1 VSDEPY
7 QVDTQQHT
15 PLRDRIA
22 TAIKEAH
29 SELNFS
35 LADTWDDKCLRLAD
49 ALIGELGLRREW
61 GALTDDDEGVL
72 SDTRDDLKPWGT
84 ETIKTRWITDW
95 QEAEET

>member
-1 VSDEPY
+1 VTD
-7 QVDTQQHT
+7 
-15 PLRDRIA
+15 LRTIMA
-22 TAIKEAH
+22 AVIKRAH
-29 SELNFS
+29 SELHFS
-35 LADTWDDKCLRLAD
+35 LKETWDDECLRLAD